1 MNDLLKIIAQRNIV
15 DNFVSFAEKKGL
27 QRRNL
32 LIRRS
37 HRLLEHYLYSRI
49 IYNMLDEEAWL
60 QYLNSDDAAI
70 KITLDVFKR
79 NESFPKKP
87 QKK

>member
-1 MNDLLKIIAQRNIV
+1 
-15 DNFVSFAEKKGL
+15 
-27 QRRNL
+27 
-32 LIRRS
+32 
-37 HRLLEHYLYSRI
+37 
-49 IYNMLDEEAWL
+49 MLDEEAWL